1 MALSD
6 EIATCQNQES
16 LVRLYQRFIDEY
28 DGIAAVAYSFRF
40 EVGLERYPWTPL
52 FSTFPEAIE
61 NYYRD
66 NACLAQDPLV
76 RAALSATTP
85 VRFLDIVDDLNLCPV
100 IEGLYSLMAKHGIRD
115 GLSMQIV
122 NRQGQV
128 NYASIAFGR
137 PIDDFSEFDRRR
149 IHACTTMFL
158 HHSESLCPP
167 TTRSNL
173 SRKEQQVVD
182 WIAKGAS
189 HKDIARRLSLSP
201 NTVRTHI
208 ERSYEKLG
216 AHSRTEAA
224 LSAIKLGHASLL

>member
-6 EIATCQNQES
+6 EIVACQNQDS
-16 LVRLYQRFIDEY
+16 LVRLYQRFIGEY
-28 DGIAAVAYSFRF
+28 DGLAAVAYSFRF

-52 FSTFPEAIE
+52 FSTFPVAIE
-61 NYYRD
+61 DYYRD
-66 NACLAQDPLV
+66 NGCLVQDPLV
-76 RAALSATTP
+76 RAALSSCSP
-85 VRFLDIVDDLNLCPV
+85 VRFLDIADSLKPHPV
-100 IEGLYSLMAKHGIRD
+100 IDGLYSLMAEHGIRD
-115 GLSMQIV
+115 GLAMQIV
-122 NRQGQV
+122 SKQGQV

-137 PIDDFSEFDRRR
+137 PIDDLSEFDRRR

-158 HHSESLCPP
+158 HHDENLCPR
-167 TTRSNL
+167 TARGSL
-173 SRKEQQVVD
+173 SKKEQQVVD

-189 HKDIARRLSLSP
+189 NKDIARQLSLSP